1 MLDLKLAAADDTEL
15 GGHSFNLYSTRLRQ
29 KTTLQT
35 QIQAQDGYWSAAE
48 QLATY
53 LSVHLPDPEENS
65 TLIALRKEVAAA
77 RKKSEE
83 MVHKTF
89 HIPT

>member
-35 QIQAQDGYWSAAE
+35 QIKAQDGYWSAAE

-53 LSVHLPDPEENS
+53 LSVHLEENS